1 MGKNKLNKEAIS
13 TGKKAV
19 EKSKKSEK
27 KSTKNTAN
35 DDGKSPKGKQ
45 PDKSVKKPKKPKK
58 ELHDA
63 EVKTTKKA
71 KKPIVKNANEKKSKK
86 AKDQQKGK
94 EVKPKSPEEDD
105 EDGEILTSQSDQ
117 DIKEPVVAATK
128 GEKSKN
134 KKTKKCSPDPP
145 TPEPNSNERDDSEI
159 ASGNSDEDDKEKKST
174 KETTPKVSSEESS
187 PQELPPIMEKVEKT
201 AKKKP
206 KPKDE
211 ELEFTK
217 PNINQVVR
225 EKEWEKKMWK
235 HKPLSTAE
243 HIETHEFEDF
253 NDEITDLN
261 AGIQTL
267 HLSYGSIIKSLV
279 AGYNRRS
286 KKKGAIPPTAKEVN
300 LLTTIDQIDPQQME
314 VIRAKATCLEY
325 ADKYDLERFIN
336 PVTRD
341 TTFAMLFQECDML
354 NKKTA
359 KLREQFYN
367 AHGGFLREKY
377 DSQNEVKVTRK
388 HLNEYWIW
396 VNT

>member
-1 MGKNKLNKEAIS
+1 M
-13 TGKKAV
+13 
-19 EKSKKSEK
+19 
-27 KSTKNTAN
+27 
-35 DDGKSPKGKQ
+35 
-45 PDKSVKKPKKPKK
+45 
-58 ELHDA
+58 
-63 EVKTTKKA
+63 
-71 KKPIVKNANEKKSKK
+71 
-86 AKDQQKGK
+86 
-94 EVKPKSPEEDD
+94 
-105 EDGEILTSQSDQ
+105 
-117 DIKEPVVAATK
+117 
-128 GEKSKN
+128 
-134 KKTKKCSPDPP
+134 
-145 TPEPNSNERDDSEI
+145 
-159 ASGNSDEDDKEKKST
+159 
-174 KETTPKVSSEESS
+174 
-187 PQELPPIMEKVEKT
+187 
-201 AKKKP
+201 
-206 KPKDE
+206 
-211 ELEFTK
+211 
-217 PNINQVVR
+217 
-225 EKEWEKKMWK
+225 
-235 HKPLSTAE
+235 
-243 HIETHEFEDF
+243 
-253 NDEITDLN
+253 
-261 AGIQTL
+261 
-267 HLSYGSIIKSLV
+267 V